1 MSDNAPRYLQTVP
14 LVGSGAAPPPPHP
27 TPDFSLTLASG
38 SSASATVA
46 AGATANYAFT
56 VTPIAGFNQSIAF
69 TCSGAPT
76 AATCTA
82 SPTTLAFSG
91 NTPATMAVQITTTAR
106 SAGLR
111 IPPAPGPERLLRLPS
126 LFFAIAI
133 ALLVATLRI
142 VRARTFVLPRLA
154 TLILLLAALMTITAC
169 GGGTSGAP
177 PNSGSG
183 IPGTPAGSYTIK
195 VIGTSGTGAT
205 MLQHST
211 DLTLV
216 VN

>member
-1 MSDNAPRYLQTVP
+1 
-14 LVGSGAAPPPPHP
+14 
-27 TPDFSLTLASG
+27 
-38 SSASATVA
+38 
-46 AGATANYAFT
+46 
-56 VTPIAGFNQSIAF
+56 
-69 TCSGAPT
+69 
-76 AATCTA
+76 
-82 SPTTLAFSG
+82 
-91 NTPATMAVQITTTAR
+91 MAVQITTTAR
-106 SAGLR
+106 SAGMR
-111 IPPAPGPERLLRLPS
+111 IPLAPGPKRLFRLPS
-126 LFFAIAI
+126 LFFVIAI
-133 ALLVATLRI
+133 AFLVAMLRI
-142 VRARTFVLPRLA
+142 IRTHTFVFPRLA
-154 TLILLLAALMTITAC
+154 TLILLLAALMTISAC